1 MSKGLYFYKLVSPY
15 EEDHTLNCKLTVNQI
30 DSNFLSLKDVDIL
43 RADLDEENK
52 AVVLTRNNG
61 EQLVVDLTPILS
73 GAVYDLEITVDN
85 PSPDDEGVCNG
96 MNVYV
101 SYSTLTSGDV
111 KERITVPITGIV
123 TTDNI
128 SEVVG
133 HGDNY
138 MTKVITDGTLG
149 GDGTIDSPLGIKS
162 TEKDRPAVS
171 IIDKTKGEELPET
184 FTKGT
189 RYISKEYVSEFG
201 YLYNYYDVEKINEAI
216 QAEGKGWRVPTKAD
230 WDCLLNSIE
239 PCDYRNH
246 DTAMCH
252 QVLGKYAGTKLKS
265 DCGWLEEP
273 DCECKITKPLGHG
286 CEDLPSGSSEDDSEI
301 IDFNPEDPNEAEP
314 SLVRAPYWGT
324 DDFGMRILPTGYGDG
339 KEVEY
344 YFNKSTVFWTTTHVY
359 NDYSQDIYVKEFDW
373 DKSGVLQEAQCPDA
387 LFSIR
392 LVKDFDGNNHQ
403 DVETIDGDNYQTILF
418 QDCNA
423 IWTATN
429 FKSTKADYTSRKEA
443 NMGQNPYKRA
453 VYFIN
458 DWNGTDW
465 DKRLLSEGETVVIM
479 EGNDNCQYNVEYRIF
494 MEDDCN
500 QILIN
505 TDDIVVERVLERV
518 MPILDDERAER
529 IAADNALSGA
539 IDTEREERIAADEQE
554 KQAREDADALLQT
567 QIDNEVLR
575 AKQVEQELW
584 DGLNQESQARESVD
598 AQLWDA
604 INNEFSARTDVDNQI
619 WNALNG
625 EINARLEVEAQ
636 LWQGIN
642 GETARAQEVEGQ
654 LWGAI
659 NAEASARTEVD
670 NQLWEAVDGLRNIGD
685 GVIDG
690 SREYVINTN
699 SGSDDEGKPLP
710 SLILYSKVPG
720 VNDITIM
727 FNGNYGTF

>member
-1 MSKGLYFYKLVSPY
+1 MSCLYYYKLNSGYQCDVSKQ
-15 EEDHTLNCKLTVNQI
+15 CKLTINEI
-30 DSNFLSLKDVDIL
+30 DSNFYQLKSDDIVS
-43 RADLDEENK
+43 ADLDEENK

-286 CEDLPSGSSEDDSEI
+286 CEDLPSGNSEDDDDI
-301 IDFNPEDPNEAEP
+301 IDFDPEDPNEAEP
-314 SLVRAPYWGT
+314 SVVRAPYWGT

-339 KEVEY
+339 KEIEH

-387 LFSIR
+387 LFSLR

-429 FKSTKADYTSRKEA
+429 FKSTKTNYTSRTEA

-500 QILIN
+500 QILVN

-518 MPILDDERAER
+518 MPILDNEREER

-619 WNALNG
+619 WTALND
-625 EINARLEVEAQ
+625 EINARLGVEAQ

-670 NQLWEAVDGLRNIGD
+670 NQLWEAVDGLKNIGD

-690 SREYVINTN
+690 SRDYVINTN

>member
-1 MSKGLYFYKLVSPY
+1 MSKGLFYYKLVSPY
-15 EEDHTLNCKLTVNQI
+15 ENDITKNCKLTVNEI
-30 DSNFLSLKDVDIL
+30 DSNFLTLKDADIL
-43 RADLDEENK
+43 KAELDEENR
-52 AVVLTRNNG
+52 AVVLTRNDG

-73 GAVYDLEITVDN
+73 GAVFDLEITYEN
-85 PSPDDEGVCNG
+85 PSVDEEGVCKGSNL
-96 MNVYV
+96 YIT
-101 SYSTLTSGDV
+101 YTTLTSGDT
-111 KERITVPITGIV
+111 KETITVPVTGLV

-138 MTKVITDGTLG
+138 MTKVITDGTLSG
-149 GDGTIDSPLGIKS
+149 NGTIDSPLGIKS

-189 RYISKEYVSEFG
+189 RYITKEYVSEFG

-286 CEDLPSGSSEDDSEI
+286 CDQELSSGDTEDDGL
-301 IDFNPEDPNEAEP
+301 DFDPEDPNEETP

-324 DDFGMRILPTGYGDG
+324 DDFGMRVLPTGYGDG
-339 KEVEY
+339 KEIEY

-373 DKSGVLQEAQCPDA
+373 DKSGVVQEAQCPDA

-392 LVKDFDGNNHQ
+392 LVKDFDGSNHQ

-418 QDCNA
+418 NDCNT

-429 FKSTKADYTSRKEA
+429 FKSTKADYTSRKES
-443 NMGQNPYKRA
+443 NMGQNPYKKA

-465 DKRLLSEGETVVIM
+465 EKRLLTEGETVVVM
-479 EGNDNCQYNVEYRIF
+479 DGNDNCQHNVEYRVY

-500 QILIN
+500 QVLIN
-505 TDDIVVERVLERV
+505 TDLVVVESVLDEIMPLLDEERRQRQ
-518 MPILDDERAER
+518 E
-529 IAADNALSGA
+529 ADTVLSGL
-539 IDTEREERIAADEQE
+539 INTEREERIAADNAE
-554 KQAREDADALLQT
+554 KAEREETDELLQK
-567 QIDNEVLR
+567 QIDDEVIR
-575 AKQVEQELW
+575 SKQVEQQIW
-584 DGLNQESQARESVD
+584 DGLDQERQARESVD
-598 AQLWDA
+598 NQLWDA
-604 INNEFSARTDVDNQI
+604 INNEVSARTEVDSQI
-619 WNALNG
+619 WEGLNG
-625 EINARLEVEAQ
+625 ETARAQEVEGQ
-636 LWQGIN
+636 LWGGIN

-654 LWGAI
+654 LWGGI
-659 NAEASARTEVD
+659 NGETARAQEVEG
-670 NQLWEAVDGLRNIGD
+670 QLWTAIGGLEHIGKE
-685 GVIDG
+685 VIDG
-690 SREYVINTN
+690 SRDYVINTN
-699 SGSDDEGKPLP
+699 SGVDEDGNPLP
-710 SLILYSKVPG
+710 SLILYSKEPG

>member
-1 MSKGLYFYKLVSPY
+1 MSKGLFYYKLVSPY
-15 EEDHTLNCKLTVNQI
+15 ENDITKNCKLTVNEI
-30 DSNFLSLKDVDIL
+30 DSNFLTLKDADIL
-43 RADLDEENK
+43 KAELDEENR
-52 AVVLTRNNG
+52 AVVLTRNDG

-73 GAVYDLEITVDN
+73 GAVFDLEITYEN
-85 PSPDDEGVCNG
+85 PSIDEEGVCKGSNL
-96 MNVYV
+96 YIT
-101 SYSTLTSGDV
+101 YTTLTSGDT
-111 KERITVPITGIV
+111 KETITVPVTGLV

-138 MTKVITDGTLG
+138 MTKVITDGTLSG
-149 GDGTIDSPLGIKS
+149 NGTIDSPLGIKS

-171 IIDKTKGEELPET
+171 VIDKTKGEELPET

-189 RYISKEYVSEFG
+189 RYITKEYVSEFG

-286 CEDLPSGSSEDDSEI
+286 CDQELPSGDTEDDGL
-301 IDFNPEDPNEAEP
+301 DFDPEDPNEETP

-324 DDFGMRILPTGYGDG
+324 DDFGMRVLPTGYGDG
-339 KEVEY
+339 KEIEY

-373 DKSGVLQEAQCPDA
+373 DKSGVVQEAQCPDA

-392 LVKDFDGNNHQ
+392 LVKDFDGSNHQ

-418 QDCNA
+418 NDCNT

-429 FKSTKADYTSRKEA
+429 FKSTKADYTSRKES
-443 NMGQNPYKRA
+443 NMGQNPYKKA

-465 DKRLLSEGETVVIM
+465 EKRLLTEGETVVVM
-479 EGNDNCQYNVEYRIF
+479 DGNDNCQHNVEYRVY

-500 QILIN
+500 QVLIN
-505 TDDIVVERVLERV
+505 TDLVVVESVLDEIMPLLDEERRQRQ
-518 MPILDDERAER
+518 E
-529 IAADNALSGA
+529 ADTVLSGL
-539 IDTEREERIAADEQE
+539 INTEREERIAADNAE
-554 KQAREDADALLQT
+554 KAEREETDELLQK
-567 QIDNEVLR
+567 QIDDEVIR
-575 AKQVEQELW
+575 SKQVEQQIW
-584 DGLNQESQARESVD
+584 DGLDQERQARESVD
-598 AQLWDA
+598 NQLWDA
-604 INNEFSARTDVDNQI
+604 INNEVSARTEVDSQI
-619 WNALNG
+619 WEGLNG
-625 EINARLEVEAQ
+625 ETARAQEVEGQ
-636 LWQGIN
+636 LWGGIN

-654 LWGAI
+654 LWGGI
-659 NAEASARTEVD
+659 NGETARAQEVEG
-670 NQLWEAVDGLRNIGD
+670 QLWTAIGGLDHIGKEI
-685 GVIDG
+685 IDG
-690 SREYVINTN
+690 SRDYVINTN
-699 SGSDDEGKPLP
+699 SGVDEDGNPLP
-710 SLILYSKVPG
+710 SLILYSKEPG